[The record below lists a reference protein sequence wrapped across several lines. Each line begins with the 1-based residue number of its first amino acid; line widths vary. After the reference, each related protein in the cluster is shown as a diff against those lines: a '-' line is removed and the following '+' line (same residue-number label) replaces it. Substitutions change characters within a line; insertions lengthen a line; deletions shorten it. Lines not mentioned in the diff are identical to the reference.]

1 MSTTSHEHAS
11 TTCVNYVS
19 SAVRSP
25 LIQLI
30 LLCVHS
36 YTVDLT
42 TVMEFLLVCTNISTT
57 DFNLSCELPL
67 DSFCD
72 FQNGPAFPRPC
83 VWNSTGSLIQKG
95 SSSNYVAPSTS
106 VCTTVHRSTWSNYAY
121 RSPHSRDVA
130 ICDRLH
136 TVISSYRRR
145 LLRPLA
151 LVDFFMLAQWPGTVY
166 NLFLRTHLYHL
177 QCLQN
182 CWKLNCLTEC
192 RSQLH
197 APLWRFV

>member
-1 MSTTSHEHAS
+1 MTYHCNVMSTTSHEHAS

-36 YTVDLT
+36 FTVDLT

-83 VWNSTGSLIQKG
+83 VRNYTGSLIQKG

-106 VCTTVHRSTWSNYAY
+106 VCTTVHRSTWLNYAY

-136 TVISSYRRR
+136 VVISSYRRR
-145 LLRPLA
+145 RQRPLA
-151 LVDFFMLAQWPGTVY
+151 LVDFFMLAQWPGTDY
-166 NLFLRTHLYHL
+166 NLF
-177 QCLQN
+177 
-182 CWKLNCLTEC
+182 
-192 RSQLH
+192 
-197 APLWRFV
+197 